1 MTGRSASRISSTDAR
16 PFGLMLI
23 VMPFALVSARTCPIS
38 LPEAAVRAGFA
49 FGEGAGLEG
58 VTAAARRSQ
67 TLLPSIFS
75 APAASS
81 SFCSARKTVVVGK
94 MVSVRVDLGVGRFLK
109 KKKKKN

>member
-1 MTGRSASRISSTDAR
+1 MRISDWSSDVCSSDLENKRFIVDSHYRANLALSMTGRSASRISSTDAR

-67 TLLPSIFS
+67 DRKSTRLN
-75 APAASS
+75 SS
-81 SFCSARKTVVVGK
+81 Q
-94 MVSVRVDLGVGRFLK
+94 
-109 KKKKKN
+109 